1 MEIHFFPTVKT
12 PASSYINIT
21 SAEKKEKKKEK
32 RFYFHAAFF
41 FFLFSAGRMNKKN
54 IYESLFSIVC
64 VQ

>member
-21 SAEKKEKKKEK
+21 SAEKKKKRKAILFS
-32 RFYFHAAFF
+32 RSTFS
-41 FFLFSAGRMNKKN
+41 LFSAGRMNKKN
-54 IYESLFSIVC
+54 IYESLFLSIVC